1 MKFFPPKHTHARTHT
16 SARKEHFYPRNGN
29 ESVTN
34 LIRNGKVSTNER
46 IQMFRKNIFVETNFN
61 KFFYIC
67 EYLFISKVRPYRVTP
82 ILGFLSRHV
91 ETKQRITTAII
102 IMDRRLF
109 SKSSKLEFVKT
120 VAPPCTPYIHPSR
133 CCVLSTLTCLTPAEK
148 T

>member
-1 MKFFPPKHTHARTHT
+1 MKFFPPKHTHARTYT
-16 SARKEHFYPRNGN
+16 SAWKEHFYPRNGN

-46 IQMFRKNIFVETNFN
+46 TQMFRKNIFVETNFN

-109 SKSSKLEFVKT
+109 SKSSKL
-120 VAPPCTPYIHPSR
+120 ALYSLYPSVQVEVLR
-133 CCVLSTLTCLTPAEK
+133 VLSTLTCLTPAEK